1 LAGLSSIEFAE
12 FGIAVRPSSLGF
24 LTTPTGRARSK
35 KNRDG
40 WDTPLIK
47 SRDGHDPVGET
58 CPVVLYDRRSQGY
71 DRLEITCATTGD
83 LMPKSALSEIAT
95 DELVRKRLAKL
106 MALECFRNSKLEDL
120 HAGIS
125 PNSQSGDYS
134 DVKVVTPYG
143 EISWQR
149 LGRFSDD
156 EMKVLMI
163 DVVDRCYEFLSEL
176 LDERSAAGI
185 IERLRLRD
193 PLPRWNDPRTR
204 S

>member
-1 LAGLSSIEFAE
+1 
-12 FGIAVRPSSLGF
+12 
-24 LTTPTGRARSK
+24 
-35 KNRDG
+35 
-40 WDTPLIK
+40 
-47 SRDGHDPVGET
+47 
-58 CPVVLYDRRSQGY
+58 
-71 DRLEITCATTGD
+71 
-83 LMPKSALSEIAT
+83 MPKSALSEVAT

>member
-1 LAGLSSIEFAE
+1 MNTIVVERA
-12 FGIAVRPSSLGF
+12 RPSGSICTLI
-24 LTTPTGRARSK
+24 AR
-35 KNRDG
+35 
-40 WDTPLIK
+40 
-47 SRDGHDPVGET
+47 
-58 CPVVLYDRRSQGY
+58 Y
-71 DRLEITCATTGD
+71 DRLEITRAFTGD

-95 DELVRKRLAKL
+95 NELVMKRLAKL

-120 HAGIS
+120 HAGIYPS
-125 PNSQSGDYS
+125 SQSGDYS

-143 EISWQR
+143 EISWER

-176 LDERSAAGI
+176 LDQGSAAAI
-185 IERLRLRD
+185 IERLKLRD